1 MRDYDALILFSGR
14 VRTQLLKA
22 HECWIIRQ
30 YVPYSAPVIKRG
42 RTDSR
47 RGLDLGSAV
56 SPCPVS
62 HLPLFPMA
70 VRMPLVGIHPSGD
83 SEHFSSELKQEWGWV
98 LDTDMWK
105 SPESGHPEK
114 SESGH

>member
-1 MRDYDALILFSGR
+1 
-14 VRTQLLKA
+14 
-22 HECWIIRQ
+22 
-30 YVPYSAPVIKRG
+30 
-42 RTDSR
+42 
-47 RGLDLGSAV
+47 
-56 SPCPVS
+56 
-62 HLPLFPMA
+62 MA

-83 SEHFSSELKQEWGWV
+83 SERFLSERTQEWGWV